1 MLTDFSQTST
11 SAALVRSALSH
22 AKHLANSLPP
32 PPSTSDE
39 DELMASSSSE
49 EPRPSSVALRKLLTE
64 RLLED
69 TEQEVKDLED
79 EIASLAH
86 RVFELKREMR
96 QTWDEGGLERK
107 SRYKLT
113 AVFIHR
119 GTSCCLLT
127 TAS

>member
-1 MLTDFSQTST
+1 
-11 SAALVRSALSH
+11 
-22 AKHLANSLPP
+22 
-32 PPSTSDE
+32 
-39 DELMASSSSE
+39 MASSSEE

-86 RVFELKREMR
+86 HVVELKREMR

-119 GTSCCLLT
+119 GTSRFLG
-127 TAS
+127 TAA